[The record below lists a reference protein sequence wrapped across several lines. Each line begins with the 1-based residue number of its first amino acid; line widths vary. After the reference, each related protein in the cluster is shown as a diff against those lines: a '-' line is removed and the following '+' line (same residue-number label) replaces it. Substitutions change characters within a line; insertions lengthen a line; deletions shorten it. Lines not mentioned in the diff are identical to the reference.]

1 MPVIVRVGTA
11 ERTASIVNVAGFL
24 ADPIARAGDRPAIVR
39 GSRSL
44 GDRALGDRVTRL
56 AAGLGSV
63 GGALVEEVLLT
74 HPAVRED
81 AAVVGVPDP
90 AAGKI
95 LKRELR
101 QLPP

>member
-1 MPVIVRVGTA
+1 VIVRVGTA

-24 ADPIARAGDRPAIVR
+24 A
-39 GSRSL
+39 
-44 GDRALGDRVTRL
+44 
-56 AAGLGSV
+56 AGLGRV

-74 HPAVRED
+74 HPAVRE

-101 QLPP
+101 QLPS

>member
-24 ADPIARAGDRPAIVR
+24 AAGRGRVR
-39 GSRSL
+39 
-44 GDRALGDRVTRL
+44 
-56 AAGLGSV
+56 
-63 GGALVEEVLLT
+63 GALVEEVLLT
-74 HPAVRED
+74 HPAVREA

-101 QLPP
+101 QLPS